1 MSTTTT
7 STTTATATA
16 TATAGTDPTMD
27 AIGRAVVAG
36 RAGATRSARRQLLE
50 LWSEIGVAG
59 DPLHRCSL
67 AHYLADLHDDP
78 AQALAWDVR
87 ALDAADAVTEQRVQE
102 HHAGLH
108 IAGFYPSLHLNLA
121 DNYRR
126 LGSFDAAAEHLDLA
140 RTYAPALPADAY
152 GDTLRTALDEVA
164 EAVARRD
171 TTRRPSAPGPT
182 T

>member
-1 MSTTTT
+1 MTTTP
-7 STTTATATA
+7 ATL
-16 TATAGTDPTMD
+16 DPIME
-27 AIGRAVVAG
+27 AIGQAVIEG
-36 RAGATRSARRQLLE
+36 RTGDTASARQKLLNQ
-50 LWSEIGVAG
+50 WSEIGVTG

-67 AHYLADLHDDP
+67 AHYLADLYEDP

-102 HHAGLH
+102 HHASLH

-126 LGSFDAAAEHLDLA
+126 LGSFDAATKHINAAKEH
-140 RTYAPALPADAY
+140 APNLPQDAY
-152 GDTLRTALDEVA
+152 GAVLRTALDEVA
-164 EAVARRD
+164 EAISQRD
-171 TTRRPSAPGPT
+171 TAKRPSAPGPT